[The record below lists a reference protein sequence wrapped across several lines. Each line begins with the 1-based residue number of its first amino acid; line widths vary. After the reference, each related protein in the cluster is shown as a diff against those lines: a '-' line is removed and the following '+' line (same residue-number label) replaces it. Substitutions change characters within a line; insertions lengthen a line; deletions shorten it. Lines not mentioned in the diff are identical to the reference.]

1 MAENN
6 TKNNIDFT
14 ILEDDES
21 SDNNSNNFDIN
32 DIMKELENRE
42 ILNHDFLIPQMVN
55 YNENY
60 TVKDLMLVC
69 EYYGIAKDIKS
80 QKYKKEM
87 IINILVCFEAN
98 PDNSDIVFRRQNMW
112 FYINELKNDKFMKKY
127 ILW

>member
-6 TKNNIDFT
+6 TKNNIDF
-14 ILEDDES
+14 IIVEDDENLN
-21 SDNNSNNFDIN
+21 DNINNSYID

-42 ILNHDFLIPQMVN
+42 ILNHDLLIPQMIN